1 MKLLN
6 HFMFFVSPSIA
17 PKSTH
22 QKSNAPTSTH
32 QKINAPTSTRQ
43 KKHEKHF
50 NKTLNKTINAQQ
62 Q

>member
-6 HFMFFVSPSIA
+6 HFMFFVSPIIA

-22 QKSNAPTSTH
+22 QKINAPTSTH
-32 QKINAPTSTRQ
+32 QKINAPK

-50 NKTLNKTINAQQ
+50 NKTLNKTLNAQQ